1 MLYLIMLFKFLSEL
15 QDSISLIIK
24 DHSDE
29 KKLVNYMLESMHPQE
44 PVKDRF
50 LPFFRACEFNDTKN
64 LETIIEKYKDKPL
77 NQNQYKLFIGHVK
90 VMRLNICEKYL
101 TWGVQDGAISSNC
114 KINTLNKLVKY
125 IKKTVHNSDNLM
137 KSHHEIF
144 PNNMNLIN
152 LECFNGTLNQET
164 ILHFQKSLN
173 TVDTLIDTFERD
185 LNRLKNSI
193 K

>member
-1 MLYLIMLFKFLSEL
+1 M
-15 QDSISLIIK
+15 
-24 DHSDE
+24 
-29 KKLVNYMLESMHPQE
+29 
-44 PVKDRF
+44 
-50 LPFFRACEFNDTKN
+50 
-64 LETIIEKYKDKPL
+64 
-77 NQNQYKLFIGHVK
+77 
-90 VMRLNICEKYL
+90 
-101 TWGVQDGAISSNC
+101 
-114 KINTLNKLVKY
+114 VKY

-144 PNNMNLIN
+144 PDGMNLIN

-164 ILHFQKSLN
+164 ILHFQKSLS